1 MTVGSYNHP
10 QRRKQNVSWSFQELF
25 FFPKCL
31 ETLGFSMIQSV
42 PLIGLKTLLV
52 RVITRG
58 KPIFEAI
65 YMGFN
70 SISLVLLNDDNFH
83 VFFRKNYSE
92 NLVDMIQLE
101 LESVLSPKK
110 QVKIIDLPRLHTM
123 SLHITPRGSL
133 VGEVLSRNFF
143 GWHTASYKLYFLGC
157 LFRAKGG
164 EVVT

>member
-1 MTVGSYNHP
+1 
-10 QRRKQNVSWSFQELF
+10 
-25 FFPKCL
+25 
-31 ETLGFSMIQSV
+31 
-42 PLIGLKTLLV
+42 
-52 RVITRG
+52 
-58 KPIFEAI
+58 
-65 YMGFN
+65 MGFN

-133 VGEVLSRNFF
+133 VGGSPVQDFP
-143 GWHTASYKLYFLGC
+143 GWPTASYKMYFLGC
-157 LFRAKGG
+157 LFRANGG